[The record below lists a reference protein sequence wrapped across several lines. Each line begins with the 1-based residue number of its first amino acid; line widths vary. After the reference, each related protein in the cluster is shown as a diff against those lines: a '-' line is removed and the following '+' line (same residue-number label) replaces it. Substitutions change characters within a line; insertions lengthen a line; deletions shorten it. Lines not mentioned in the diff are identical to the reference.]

1 MRPHR
6 ERRGLLSALK
16 KSIARDA
23 HETTSYACVLRFNVD
38 IHQEP
43 RHRR

>member
-16 KSIARDA
+16 KSIAAMRRNY
-23 HETTSYACVLRFNVD
+23 ELRLCASV
-38 IHQEP
+38 Q
-43 RHRR
+43 R